1 MCVCVCVCICVC
13 LCVSMCVC
21 VYLCVSMCES
31 VCVSVFMI
39 SKLQQSDGP
48 GPSKPVERQEQRKYN
63 DTDSSGMIK
72 NINFLTDVWPDYCW
86 SNVTA

>member
-1 MCVCVCVCICVC
+1 MCV
-13 LCVSMCVC
+13 CVC

-72 NINFLTDVWPDYCW
+72 NINFLSDVWPDYCW